1 MWTWQDGAAEADAV
15 PHGRPQRWVPLEPV
29 AFLESTWNLVLVLG
43 YTEQLGS
50 KNWKKSC
57 RQHSFKGWRPDR
69 AVGRFIILCRYN
81 VLLQFNRVAVVQTST
96 CVRFGAD
103 LHRCTSPRSGWL
115 DVLIACLMLL
125 VSAGLQI
132 TFSIILLSK
141 DAHRFGMISC

>member
-1 MWTWQDGAAEADAV
+1 
-15 PHGRPQRWVPLEPV
+15 
-29 AFLESTWNLVLVLG
+29 
-43 YTEQLGS
+43 
-50 KNWKKSC
+50 
-57 RQHSFKGWRPDR
+57 
-69 AVGRFIILCRYN
+69 
-81 VLLQFNRVAVVQTST
+81 VVQTST